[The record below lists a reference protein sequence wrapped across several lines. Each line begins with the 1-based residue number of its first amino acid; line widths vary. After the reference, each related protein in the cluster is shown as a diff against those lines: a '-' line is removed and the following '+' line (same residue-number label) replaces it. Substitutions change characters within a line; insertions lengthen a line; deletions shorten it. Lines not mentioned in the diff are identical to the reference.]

1 MEWKEELLD
10 KLDRFSK
17 QKCVMEETSEVKNA
31 YQILA
36 VLKKDSGN
44 EKQQIK

>member
-1 MEWKEELLD
+1 MEWKEDLID

-17 QKCVMEETSEVKNA
+17 QKCAMEETSEIKNA
-31 YQILA
+31 YQISA
-36 VLKKDSGN
+36 VLKKNSGN